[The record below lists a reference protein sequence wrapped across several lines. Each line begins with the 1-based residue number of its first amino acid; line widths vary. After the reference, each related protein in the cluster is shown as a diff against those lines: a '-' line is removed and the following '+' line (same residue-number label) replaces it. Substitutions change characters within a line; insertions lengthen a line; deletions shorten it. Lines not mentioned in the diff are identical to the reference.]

1 MRSVDPADPD
11 RTARATIRD
20 AALALFA
27 ERGPDAATVRD
38 IAAAAEV
45 SPALVLHHYGSKDG
59 LRAAVDEYAAG
70 AFDAMLAQLEGGDL
84 ADVLSGGEPAS
95 LAEAFA
101 TEFRAG
107 SPLVLYLRRLL
118 LSGDPAGT
126 VLVRRWHALTL
137 GVVERLEEAGVAR
150 PSRDREARAALLLAG
165 DLAVVLLAPHLGAV
179 LGENPLTPGGMARW
193 TAEATDVYLHGA
205 FVAPPEGADPTTDPT
220 TDPSTD
226 RTGGDP
232 T

>member
-1 MRSVDPADPD
+1 MRSAPEARDPD

-20 AALALFA
+20 TALALFA
-27 ERGPDAATVRD
+27 DKGPDAVTVRE
-38 IAAAAEV
+38 IAAAAGV
-45 SPALVLHHYGSKDG
+45 SPALVLHHFGSKDG
-59 LRAAVDEYAAG
+59 LRAVVDDHAAG
-70 AFDAMLAQLEGGDL
+70 AFDAMLARLEGGDL
-84 ADVLSGGEPAS
+84 AEVLGGGEPAS

-101 TEFRAG
+101 AEFRAG

-126 VLVRRWHALTL
+126 ALVRRWHTLTL
-137 GVVERLEEAGVAR
+137 GLVERLEEAGVGR

-179 LGENPLTPGGMARW
+179 LGENPLTPAGMARW

-205 FVAPPEGADPTTDPT
+205 FLAPPEATDPPT
-220 TDPSTD
+220 AGP
-226 RTGGDP
+226 GGDP